1 MKEDLFTLCRP
12 HYELGMAYIIL
23 GRLANRNATQSYR
36 KALLITPNYVDAK
49 RMLQPLINNQDST

>member
-1 MKEDLFTLCRP
+1 MKKSFLHYADR

-23 GRLANRNATQSYR
+23 GRLANRNATQSFR
-36 KALLITPNYVDAK
+36 NALLITANYVDAK